1 MDPRLRGDDS
11 GGYCQQSGALLIP
24 QPALPDTPQKT
35 PGPNPPSRQ
44 VGSRSTLRPE
54 PGQLVGGAYIADEDD
69 DIIEDSIES
78 DEVRQ
83 PFICSCSIDDEAMS
97 TDDDGCR

>member
-1 MDPRLRGDDS
+1 MIPVVDAGSRAQSWSADPPPGH
-11 GGYCQQSGALLIP
+11 
-24 QPALPDTPQKT
+24 TPKT

-54 PGQLVGGAYIADEDD
+54 PGQLVGGAYIAEDDD
-69 DIIEDSIES
+69 DIIDDSIES

-83 PFICSCSIDDEAMS
+83 PFICSCSIDDEALS
-97 TDDDGCR
+97 IDDEGCR

>member
-11 GGYCQQSGALLIP
+11 GGYASSRAQSGSADP
-24 QPALPDTPQKT
+24 RPRTPPQKT

-44 VGSRSTLRPE
+44 VGSRGMPRLS

-83 PFICSCSIDDEAMS
+83 PFICSCSIDDEALS
-97 TDDDGCR
+97 IDDEGCR

>member
-1 MDPRLRGDDS
+1 M
-11 GGYCQQSGALLIP
+11 
-24 QPALPDTPQKT
+24 PAVGRSPGPLTRPLVPPPKT

-44 VGSRSTLRPE
+44 VGSRGM
-54 PGQLVGGAYIADEDD
+54 PGIPGHLVGGAYIADDDD

-83 PFICSCSIDDEAMS
+83 PFICSCSIEDEALSIDDE
-97 TDDDGCR
+97 GCR